1 MGQSLFCANMGIL
14 WQHFLKQIL
23 SKCVM
28 FLINSSDGFSI
39 SKLPLS
45 YIVYGAPLYTIQ
57 ALG

>member
-1 MGQSLFCANMGIL
+1 
-14 WQHFLKQIL
+14 
-23 SKCVM
+23 M

-57 ALG
+57 ALGLDIIKMPFNWVAK